1 MDSNI
6 NLELN
11 KSLISESLKQELSNE
26 EIDTDINIDAR
37 KKLITSINELNE
49 IQAYLLECINDQDEK
64 IDNIE
69 SSLISAEPQI
79 ESAKN
84 ELIEAKKYY
93 FTYTPILIGT
103 LIGASAISPL
113 ALLANI
119 KLSGLFSLGGGILG
133 GYTGYKIQK

>member
-6 NLELN
+6 NLELSE
-11 KSLISESLKQELSNE
+11 SLISESLKQELSNE
-26 EIDTDINIDAR
+26 EIDIDINIDAR

-49 IQAYLLECINDQDEK
+49 IQSYLLECINDQDEK

-93 FTYTPILIGT
+93 F
-103 LIGASAISPL
+103 
-113 ALLANI
+113 N
-119 KLSGLFSLGGGILG
+119 
-133 GYTGYKIQK
+133 

>member
-6 NLELN
+6 NLEFN

-49 IQAYLLECINDQDEK
+49 IQSYLLECINDQDEK

-69 SSLISAEPQI
+69 STLISAEPQI

-84 ELIEAKKYY
+84 ELIECKNYY
-93 FTYTPILIGT
+93 FT
-103 LIGASAISPL
+103 
-113 ALLANI
+113 
-119 KLSGLFSLGGGILG
+119 
-133 GYTGYKIQK
+133 